1 MEAIGVFINQSPGCC
16 QGTILAPEPA
26 GWLLLPGSG
35 AFGLETFRLGSATSE
50 SLRESPDDRDA
61 ATLVRLAASEPKEA
75 GRRA

>member
-50 SLRESPDDRDA
+50 SLRDSPDDA
-61 ATLVRLAASEPKEA
+61 TTLVRLAASEPKEA